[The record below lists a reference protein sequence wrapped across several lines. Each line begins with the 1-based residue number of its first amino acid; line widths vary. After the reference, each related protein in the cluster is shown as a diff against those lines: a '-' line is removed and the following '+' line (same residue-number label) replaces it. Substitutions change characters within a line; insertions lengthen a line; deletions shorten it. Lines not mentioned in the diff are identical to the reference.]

1 MSGAKGTAP
10 PESVDA
16 LIAWLRAISK
26 DDVKFIV
33 LQPGK

>member
-1 MSGAKGTAP
+1 MTGRRGTAP

-33 LQPGK
+33 LRPRE